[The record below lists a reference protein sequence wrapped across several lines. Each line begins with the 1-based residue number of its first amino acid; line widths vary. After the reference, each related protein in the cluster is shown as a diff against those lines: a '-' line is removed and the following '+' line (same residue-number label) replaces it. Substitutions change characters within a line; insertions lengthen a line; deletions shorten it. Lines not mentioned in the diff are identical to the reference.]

1 MVNVRCTTDTSEL
14 CNTEKSR
21 SKESIFFRICFSFCT
36 VFPLFLN
43 FPYPV
48 NHFPNHEK
56 ELSLFL
62 LTKSRK
68 IRSACSI
75 CFIKHNSY
83 EIKEALEFSFQS
95 GYHKIRYLQ
104 KYKKYTIILLSSRL
118 YCRLRN
124 CTESCL
130 AARGLY
136 HRWGLAPR
144 PEDFM
149 LFTRGIMAH
158 FYRKVK
164 IWYKIGVILC
174 ESRFMKL

>member
-1 MVNVRCTTDTSEL
+1 MQYR
-14 CNTEKSR
+14 KSR

-36 VFPLFLN
+36 VFPLSLN

-136 HRWGLAPR
+136 HRWRISLR

-164 IWYKIGVILC
+164 IWCKIGVILC

>member
-1 MVNVRCTTDTSEL
+1 MHHRYFWVMQYR
-14 CNTEKSR
+14 KSR

-48 NHFPNHEK
+48 DHFPNHEK

-68 IRSACSI
+68 MRSACSI

-95 GYHKIRYLQ
+95 GYHKYGIFKNIRNTRSFFFHPD
-104 KYKKYTIILLSSRL
+104 YTVGFGIAPNHALRLVGFTTGGEFRSALKTLCFLRVILLHISIGKSS
-118 YCRLRN
+118 YFIHFAQ
-124 CTESCL
+124 ES
-130 AARGLY
+130 
-136 HRWGLAPR
+136 
-144 PEDFM
+144 
-149 LFTRGIMAH
+149 AH
-158 FYRKVK
+158 
-164 IWYKIGVILC
+164 ILT
-174 ESRFMKL
+174 

>member
-21 SKESIFFRICFSFCT
+21 SKESIFFRICLSFCT

-68 IRSACSI
+68 MRSACSI

-95 GYHKIRYLQ
+95 GDSIVIRHISFKNAHHLFFFHPD
-104 KYKKYTIILLSSRL
+104 YTVGFGIAPNHALRLVGFTTGGEFRSALKTLCFLWVILLHISIGKSS
-118 YCRLRN
+118 YFIHFAQ
-124 CTESCL
+124 ES
-130 AARGLY
+130 
-136 HRWGLAPR
+136 
-144 PEDFM
+144 
-149 LFTRGIMAH
+149 AH
-158 FYRKVK
+158 
-164 IWYKIGVILC
+164 ILT
-174 ESRFMKL
+174 